1 MTYTHTTCTHTT
13 TTPKLSVGAENTHK
27 QRLTAP
33 DKGGCVISTALAG
46 GSREYNTHM
55 GNICWPTVCGFFSH
69 PVFSSPSGQGIDNT
83 PPTYTALKRRRKQK
97 GTTAMFSTPILPR
110 TPKTGGVR

>member
-1 MTYTHTTCTHTT
+1 MTCTHTTCTHTT

-69 PVFSSPSGQGIDNT
+69 PVFSLPSDQSIDNT

-97 GTTAMFSTPILPR
+97 GTAAMFSTPIRPR
-110 TPKTGGVR
+110 TPKTRGAR